1 MNISSTEKLTSK
13 STNAAR
19 ADNLEDRKEIVESY
33 GEDAVNDN
41 SLLYENNLQKSR
53 R

>member
-19 ADNLEDRKEIVESY
+19 ADNLEERKEIDASY
-33 GEDAVNDN
+33 REDAVNDD
-41 SLLYENNLQKSR
+41 SLLYKNNLQKSR